1 MELKSTSSNR
11 AGVVLGTPPVDQ
23 FPRTMTASSTAS
35 AATDALPLA
44 PVEGAKNERIMGRLL
59 GKNEILDVACWN
71 VRTLLNEGS
80 QKITMPSL
88 LKYGVDIACLSEV
101 RLPNNG
107 RQTIMVP
114 QSDAKYHLYHSG
126 PEDNTGQHGVAIAL
140 SDRAEAAV
148 LAWKPVNKRICWARF
163 RGRFTNVTVI
173 SVYS

>member
-1 MELKSTSSNR
+1 MSAKQRSPICLTDLDRATLKAAYLEQTPASIAKGANSMEWYSTNSNR

-23 FPRTMTASSTAS
+23 FPRTMTVSSTAS

-59 GKNEILDVACWN
+59 GKSEILDVACWN
-71 VRTLLNEGS
+71 VRTLLDEGS
-80 QKITMPSL
+80 QKITMSSL

-114 QSDAKYHLYHSG
+114 QSDAKYHLYH
-126 PEDNTGQHGVAIAL
+126 
-140 SDRAEAAV
+140 
-148 LAWKPVNKRICWARF
+148 KRP
-163 RGRFTNVTVI
+163 G
-173 SVYS
+173 